1 MKNCKRQLIDEGL
14 EMRQEKRQSSTI
26 RKRIRR
32 LYRQMRFKFWL
43 AEQDY
48 LICAESLNIRKM
60 LQQNPYLARQ
70 ISDAGWGEILR
81 QLSYKC
87 AWQHK
92 PFVQIDALF
101 PSTQVCNV
109 CGYRNKALRKRFR
122 EQWECPCCGAIH
134 DVDLNAAKNILNE
147 GLRLLS

>member
-1 MKNCKRQLIDEGL
+1 
-14 EMRQEKRQSSTI
+14 MRQEKRQSSTI

-81 QLSYKC
+81 Q
-87 AWQHK
+87 
-92 PFVQIDALF
+92 QIGRAH
-101 PSTQVCNV
+101 V
-109 CGYRNKALRKRFR
+109 
-122 EQWECPCCGAIH
+122 
-134 DVDLNAAKNILNE
+134 
-147 GLRLLS
+147 